1 METVK
6 ASLQLTAGLAAIG
19 WFLFMVIYRLIVSR
33 KRKVGFL
40 SVDMPTCSRRR
51 HPSATSSAVRPGVPE
66 ASTREAILRI
76 GYVTSVRQ
84 AVA

>member
-1 METVK
+1 MADAMETVK

-40 SVDMPTCSRRR
+40 SVDMPTW
-51 HPSATSSAVRPGVPE
+51 HEVLFWPIVLGLI
-66 ASTREAILRI
+66 AINSWILL
-76 GYVTSVRQ
+76 S
-84 AVA
+84 